1 MEASRGLVSAP
12 KFLKKEEIND
22 KIVIETTG
30 RKVGK
35 AKEIAFALDGSAA
48 LFVTSDSGSDV
59 QIPMA
64 RIMGVGEY
72 IVVRTADQV
81 QRPAQ
86 APAQRPA
93 ARPAMAAPQARP
105 AVQAP
110 VPPPPMA
117 AAPAAMACR
126 NCGAPLK
133 PGAKFCTRCGTST
146 V

>member
-1 MEASRGLVSAP
+1 MSAP

-30 RKVGK
+30 KKIGK
-35 AKEIAFALDGSAA
+35 GKEIAFALDGSAA
-48 LFVTSDSGSDV
+48 LFVTTDSGIDMQV
-59 QIPMA
+59 PMA

-72 IVVRTADQV
+72 IVVRPAEQV

-86 APAQRPA
+86 AQAQRPA
-93 ARPAMAAPQARP
+93 PRPAMAAAAPQARP

-110 VPPPPMA
+110 IPPPPMA
-117 AAPAAMACR
+117 AAAQAPAAMACR

-133 PGAKFCTRCGTST
+133 PGAKFCTKCGTST